1 LKDLGLSDRA
11 LEALENA
18 GVDFEVLETLNRDD
32 LIALQGIGEATAD
45 QIISKLGAY
54 QQAQD
59 EEVAMAIA
67 DEEIIGDGTGE
78 ALPPFDPSVER
89 TGEALPFAEASGL
102 IVQVLELTQALR
114 WVMTVLERQ
123 PGAQGQHLAGLL
135 RQGVLK
141 IRPELSLNE
150 LAALDGRLP
159 D

>member
-1 LKDLGLSDRA
+1 MAELKDLGLSDRA

-18 GVDFEVLETLNRDD
+18 DVDLELLETLDRDD

-45 QIISKLGAY
+45 HIISKLGEY

-59 EEVAMAIA
+59 EAVAMAIA
-67 DEEIIGDGTGE
+67 DADED
-78 ALPPFDPSVER
+78 LPFLEP
-89 TGEALPFAEASGL
+89 LPFAEANGL
-102 IVQVLELTQALR
+102 ILQVLELTQALR

>member
-1 LKDLGLSDRA
+1 MADLTNLGLSDRA
-11 LEALENA
+11 LEALQNA
-18 GVDFEVLETLNRDD
+18 DIDLEFLETLDRDD
-32 LIALQGIGEATAD
+32 LIALPGIGEATAD
-45 QIISKLGAY
+45 HIISKLGEY

-59 EEVAMAIA
+59 EDVAMAIA
-67 DEEIIGDGTGE
+67 DED
-78 ALPPFDPSVER
+78 LPFLEP
-89 TGEALPFAEASGL
+89 LPFAEANGL
-102 IVQVLELTQALR
+102 ILQVLELTQALR

-141 IRPELSLNE
+141 IRPELSINE